1 MQMERQQS
9 LGAVREIILR
19 HMLSFE
25 DGSIHLKKARVEAEG
40 LFGVD
45 GAKDLFRE
53 ALSRVLS
60 SSPLPSPYSS

>member
-9 LGAVREIILR
+9 LGVVHEIILQ

-25 DGSIHLKKARVEAEG
+25 DGSIHLKKARVKVEG

-45 GAKDLFRE
+45 GAKDLFPE
-53 ALSRVLS
+53 ILAQVLLS
-60 SSPLPSPYSS
+60 PQ